1 MGTRGAIGFYKE
13 GNEKVCYNHFD
24 SYPTGLGDDLI
35 SYLKGKTINE
45 LNSICDEIKLSDDY
59 VKGGGFS
66 IENGFSKSFEDY
78 RTFLANSVFCQYA
91 YIINLDDKVVEFYSG
106 INHNPEA
113 KGRYAH
119 LKCDG
124 WDMEGVYGVKLRK
137 KIPLSKFLKGKV
149 KVSESGETFVVC

>member
-1 MGTRGAIGFYKE
+1 MGTRGAIGFYKD

-24 SYPTGLGDDLI
+24 SYPTGLGEDLI
-35 SYLKGKTINE
+35 SWLNGKSVTE
-45 LNSICDEIKLSDDY
+45 LNDICDEIKLSDDY

-66 IENGFSKSFEDY
+66 VENGFSKLFEDY

-119 LKCDG
+119 LKCEG
-124 WDMEGVYGVKLRK
+124 WGMSTVYGVKLRK